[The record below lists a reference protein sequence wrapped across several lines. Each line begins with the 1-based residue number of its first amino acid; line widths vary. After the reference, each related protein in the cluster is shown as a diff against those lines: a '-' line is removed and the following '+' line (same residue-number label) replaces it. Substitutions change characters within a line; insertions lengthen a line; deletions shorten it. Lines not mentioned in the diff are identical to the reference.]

1 MKISTDV
8 RAAVDLTQIN
18 LFDPHF
24 FATGDPHPVWA
35 AMRADAP
42 LHRQVLPD
50 GRSFRSV
57 TRHAD
62 ACRVLGDHRAFTS
75 ERGSVLTQLGHGD
88 ISAGKMLVST
98 DPPRHSELRRP
109 LQPKLSVRT
118 IAAWQDRIR
127 AVVQRFLAPAAAGAA
142 WDVAKQAYELPMTVA
157 GALLGVPEADWDDL
171 VKWTAMAAA
180 PEDSEFQVRNGFAT
194 LAIAHHQLF
203 EYFAGQVKRLR
214 NSEPTADLLGHM
226 VSMDAGGAPLTD
238 EEVIYNCYSLLLGAN
253 ATTPHT
259 VSGTLLAL
267 IEHPDQWDAVRA
279 DPALIPRLVEEG
291 LRWTSPA
298 NSFLRYASVDTEL
311 SGGVVEAGEAVA
323 VWIGS
328 ANRDESVFTDPYRF
342 DVTRTDNRH
351 IAFGHGPHYCLGAPL
366 ARLTFRVLFEE
377 LFGRFA
383 GVEPVA
389 PPQHLASIFIAGMT
403 HFLIRTPM
411 NQSGDS
417 RHFNEGM

>member
-8 RAAVDLTQIN
+8 RAAAELDGID

-24 FATGDPHPVWA
+24 FANGDPHPVWA

-42 LHRQVLPD
+42 LHRQILPD

-109 LQPKLSVRT
+109 IQPQLSVRT
-118 IAAWQDRIR
+118 VAAWQESIR
-127 AVVQRFLAPAAAGAA
+127 TAVQRFLAPARDGGS
-142 WDVAKQAYELPMTVA
+142 WDVAQQAYELPMTVA
-157 GALLGVPEADWDDL
+157 GALLGIPEADWDNL
-171 VKWTAMAAA
+171 VRWTAMAAA
-180 PEDSEFQVRNGFAT
+180 PEDPEFRVRSGSAT

-203 EYFAGQVKRLR
+203 DYFGALVKRHR
-214 NSEPTADLLGHM
+214 GDRPRADLIGHLM
-226 VSMDAGGAPLTD
+226 SMQAGGAPLTD
-238 EEVIYNCYSLLLGAN
+238 DEVVYNCYSLLLGAN

-259 VSGTLLAL
+259 VSGTMLAL
-267 IEHPDQWDAVRA
+267 AEHEGQWHAVRS
-279 DPALIPRLVEEG
+279 DPTLVPGLVEEG

-298 NSFLRYASVDTEL
+298 NSFLRYASADTEL
-311 SGGVVEAGEAVA
+311 SGGLVEAGEAVA

-328 ANRDESVFTDPYRF
+328 ANRDEAVFADPYRF
-342 DVTRTDNRH
+342 DITRTDNRH

-377 LFGRFA
+377 LAGRFTTI
-383 GVEPVA
+383 EPMS
-389 PPQHLASIFIAGMT
+389 PPQHLASVFIAGMT
-403 HFLIRTPM
+403 HLLIRT
-411 NQSGDS
+411 G
-417 RHFNEGM
+417 

>member
-8 RAAVDLTQIN
+8 RAAADLDGID

-42 LHRQVLPD
+42 LHRQILPD

-109 LQPKLSVRT
+109 IQPQLSVRT
-118 IAAWQDRIR
+118 VAAWQESIR
-127 AVVQRFLAPAAAGAA
+127 TAVQRFLAPARDGGS
-142 WDVAKQAYELPMTVA
+142 WDVAQQAYELPMTVA
-157 GALLGVPEADWDDL
+157 GALLGIPEADWDNL
-171 VKWTAMAAA
+171 VRWTAMAAA
-180 PEDSEFQVRNGFAT
+180 PEDPEFRVRSGSAT

-203 EYFAGQVKRLR
+203 DYFGALVKRHR
-214 NSEPTADLLGHM
+214 GDRPRADLIGHLM
-226 VSMDAGGAPLTD
+226 SMQAGGAPLTD
-238 EEVIYNCYSLLLGAN
+238 DEVVYNCYSLLLGAN

-259 VSGTLLAL
+259 VSGTMLAL
-267 IEHPDQWDAVRA
+267 AEHEDQWHAVRS
-279 DPALIPRLVEEG
+279 DPALVPRLVEEG

-298 NSFLRYASVDTEL
+298 NSFLRYASADTEL
-311 SGGVVEAGEAVA
+311 SGGLIEAGEAVA

-328 ANRDESVFTDPYRF
+328 ANRDEAVFADPYRF
-342 DVTRTDNRH
+342 DITRTDNRH

-377 LFGRFA
+377 LA
-383 GVEPVA
+383 GQFTTIEPMA
-389 PPQHLASIFIAGMT
+389 PPQHLASVFIAGMT
-403 HFLIRTPM
+403 QLLIRT
-411 NQSGDS
+411 G
-417 RHFNEGM
+417 